1 MVFITMQVTEERV
14 GELKYKSQK
23 SGGKRKGEGKRKRI
37 YNKEKEGRKEIFL
50 WKGSL
55 QRYVE

>member
-1 MVFITMQVTEERV
+1 MQVTEERV

-55 QRYVE
+55 QRSVE